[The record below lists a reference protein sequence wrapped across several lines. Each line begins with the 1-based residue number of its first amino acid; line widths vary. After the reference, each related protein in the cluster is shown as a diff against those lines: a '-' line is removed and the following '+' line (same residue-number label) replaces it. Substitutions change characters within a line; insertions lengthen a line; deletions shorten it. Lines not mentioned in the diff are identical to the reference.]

1 MKKLAIRILA
11 LLLLSC
17 VLFSCAP
24 AVTPGDKDSDGTS
37 TGSVTSAETESAT
50 ESFTDAGAETDTEP
64 EDEDYIG
71 EYSVGLLVEEVLTP
85 GRDDSVEIYKGSI
98 EISLK
103 CIPERISL
111 PDGTLLWERKD

>member
-1 MKKLAIRILA
+1 MNREQYLEMLYVFHNNMRYLIVEWCNGLKVKCL
-11 LLLLSC
+11 
-17 VLFSCAP
+17 
-24 AVTPGDKDSDGTS
+24 
-37 TGSVTSAETESAT
+37 
-50 ESFTDAGAETDTEP
+50 SFTGLMETDTEP
-64 EDEDYIG
+64 GDEDYIG
-71 EYSVGLLVEEVLTP
+71 EYSVGLTNVEVLTP